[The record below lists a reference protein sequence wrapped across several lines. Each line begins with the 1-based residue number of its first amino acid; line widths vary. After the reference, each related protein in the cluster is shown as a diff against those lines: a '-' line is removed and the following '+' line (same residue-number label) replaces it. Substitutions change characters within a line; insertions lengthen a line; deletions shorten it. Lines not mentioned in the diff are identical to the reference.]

1 MWLGASSIS
10 DLTRDGIG
18 CSKHPRENSAWNEPK
33 STALPYGWIFHLNKT
48 SKESSMYRLLSCTAV
63 VVCMALTPALAADDF
78 EPSRRTRSIN
88 GCQRAKLGAASVGS
102 SKRR

>member
-1 MWLGASSIS
+1 MGLGVPSTLENPAS
-10 DLTRDGIG
+10 
-18 CSKHPRENSAWNEPK
+18 WNEPK
-33 STALPYGWIFHLNKT
+33 SKALPYGWIFHLNKT

-63 VVCMALTPALAADDF
+63 VICMALTPALAADDF